1 MGTSQIGGILL
12 CASEMAENVHRKSRG
27 YPLVVYDRC
36 GALLVGGNI
45 GGALFPPGQDVVAHD
60 RPGLLYMPG
69 RRAAVVESRELA
81 E

>member
-1 MGTSQIGGILL
+1 MGTTQIGGILL
-12 CASEMAENVHRKSRG
+12 CASEMADDVHRISRG

-36 GALLVGGNI
+36 GALLMGGNI
-45 GGALFPPGQDVVAHD
+45 GGALSPTRLAVVAHD

-69 RRAAVVESRELA
+69 RRAAVVVSLELA

>member
-1 MGTSQIGGILL
+1 
-12 CASEMAENVHRKSRG
+12 MAENVPRKSRG

-36 GALLVGGNI
+36 GALLMGGNI
-45 GGALFPPGQDVVAHD
+45 GGALSPTRLDVVAHD

-69 RRAAVVESRELA
+69 RRAAVVVSRDLA